1 MQLHQM
7 RINLHNIQG
16 KNTKSPSK
24 NKIETSKLVYNIL
37 FVHNTE
43 IQCRKYLKMKILQD
57 YQNILHEL

>member
-16 KNTKSPSK
+16 KNTRYPSK

-37 FVHNTE
+37 FVNNTE